1 MICFLICYVMFSSFS
16 FYLFYYHY
24 YYFFFPFFLFFYY
37 TSCTLFPTN
46 KPLHPQCRRLIIL
59 EYEGELYRVEV
70 EVENNINSA
79 LPDVSAGRN
88 LWICTIHG
96 SRCAPLGGTYAS
108 SEPAYVSTI
117 LYHSLILSHLHY
129 CTLLWAN
136 SYHSHLHK
144 LRLLQKKAI

>member
-70 EVENNINSA
+70 DKIDRTWPYYVDYFPFCTCNSNCLTFPLTPVTAVKGMSSA
-79 LPDVSAGRN
+79 LSIFAMFM
-88 LWICTIHG
+88 
-96 SRCAPLGGTYAS
+96 
-108 SEPAYVSTI
+108 
-117 LYHSLILSHLHY
+117 LIYQLQR
-129 CTLLWAN
+129 
-136 SYHSHLHK
+136 
-144 LRLLQKKAI
+144 RLVHCQ